1 MYNEF
6 LRYSFVPSYVR
17 WPPVISLEEAIPT
30 SPKIFQPKKT
40 PQQYTYKHHINFNT
54 K

>member
-30 SPKIFQPKKT
+30 SHVRQKEDIFKDWEDLEEDEDSE
-40 PQQYTYKHHINFNT
+40 
-54 K
+54 